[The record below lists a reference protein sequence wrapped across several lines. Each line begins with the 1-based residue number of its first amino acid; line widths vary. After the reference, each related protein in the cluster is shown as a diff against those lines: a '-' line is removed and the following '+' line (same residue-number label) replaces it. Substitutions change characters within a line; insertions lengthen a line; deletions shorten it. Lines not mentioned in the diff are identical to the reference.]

1 MMTLYLTTF
10 VNMRD
15 TGVMNIQDWCVGVT
29 GKDSVHAIADKA
41 GIPPTTLYSQVKGEI
56 TPTSAVK
63 IARAYHR
70 PPTEP
75 LIIMGLLTQED
86 VDALASSG
94 SLTSAGDAELIREL
108 ARRLGVDDGG
118 EA

>member
-1 MMTLYLTTF
+1 MS
-10 VNMRD
+10 
-15 TGVMNIQDWCVGVT
+15 IHDWYMEVT

-70 PPTEP
+70 SPTEP
-75 LIIMGLLTQED
+75 LVILGLLTKED
-86 VDALASSG
+86 LKTLASNGILSQA
-94 SLTSAGDAELIREL
+94 SDADLVEEL
-108 ARRLGVDDGG
+108 ARRLEEGRRGR
-118 EA
+118 

>member
-1 MMTLYLTTF
+1 
-10 VNMRD
+10 
-15 TGVMNIQDWCVGVT
+15 MNIQDWCIGVT

-75 LIIMGLLTQED
+75 LIIMGLLTQKDLEKI
-86 VDALASSG
+86 ASAG
-94 SLTSAGDAELIREL
+94 SLSKASNADLVEEL
-108 ARRLGVDDGG
+108 ARRLKATTGK
-118 EA
+118 ENR